1 MVKSVTQKQPKNSL
15 QRITKYPL
23 DTLFSKQ
30 RRNLASNSPRG
41 SYKYWLTCFKKI
53 LGMAGGEHHQSTLR
67 ILFHRLL
74 VLTSMC
80 WEQKNG
86 PPVLQQHPLHAHW
99 VKDECIHG
107 HICVESMYFALCWSK
122 PKTLFGAQVGQKD
135 RWFMLIWVYNLSF
148 VPWVLSFKLI
158 PYKV

>member
-107 HICVESMYFALCWSK
+107 HICVVKHVFCPVLIQAKNTFWSTGGSK
-122 PKTLFGAQVGQKD
+122 RQV
-135 RWFMLIWVYNLSF
+135 VYVNMGLQ
-148 VPWVLSFKLI
+148 FKFCAMSVKL
-158 PYKV
+158 